1 MDLSHPGFH
10 SDPSDIDFK
19 TNKSIVINNLAIAER
34 SVDARFQH
42 SSHLNCYLINTSPYS
57 ISHK

>member
-1 MDLSHPGFH
+1 MDVSHPGFH

-42 SSHLNCYLINTSPYS
+42 SSHP
-57 ISHK
+57 